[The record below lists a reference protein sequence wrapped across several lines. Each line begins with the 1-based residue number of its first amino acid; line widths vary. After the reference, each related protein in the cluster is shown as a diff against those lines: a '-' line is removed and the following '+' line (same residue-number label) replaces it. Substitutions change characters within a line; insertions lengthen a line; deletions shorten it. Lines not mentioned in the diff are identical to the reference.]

1 VPQPSIG
8 IARLDRWKRAY
19 RLEMNP
25 PIEILA
31 VLLKE
36 EKSAKDAGDKAAGV
50 RVQRSVMDDLIMSS
64 RMKAEIEA

>member
-1 VPQPSIG
+1 MG
-8 IARLDRWKRAY
+8 ISRLARWKRAY
-19 RLEMNP
+19 RLEMQP

-36 EKSAKDAGDKAAGV
+36 DKSAKDTGDKAAEV

-64 RMKAEIEA
+64 RMKAEIET

>member
-1 VPQPSIG
+1 MG
-8 IARLDRWKRAY
+8 IARLARWKRAY
-19 RLEMNP
+19 RLGMQP

-36 EKSAKDAGDKAAGV
+36 EKSANDTKDKAAGV

>member
-1 VPQPSIG
+1 MQ
-8 IARLDRWKRAY
+8 
-19 RLEMNP
+19 P

-36 EKSAKDAGDKAAGV
+36 EKAASDAGDKAAGV